1 MDNKERDKKEILRL
15 VAEYC
20 NKYHKPKAFCEG
32 DKIHYAARVYG
43 EEEMTNLVDSALD
56 FWLTSGEYTEKFE
69 NDFAAFLGVKKAFL
83 VNSGSSAN
91 LLAFMA
97 LTSPLLGER
106 ESAAGT
112 KSLRLRRFSDH
123 RYSRH
128 SVRSGSRIRGYHHS
142 AIQYRCFDAGKSAV
156 P

>member
-83 VNSGSSAN
+83 VNSLCSLISSKKSLC
-91 LLAFMA
+91 LLARKAKKKRVFA
-97 LTSPLLGER
+97 
-106 ESAAGT
+106 
-112 KSLRLRRFSDH
+112 SL
-123 RYSRH
+123 
-128 SVRSGSRIRGYHHS
+128 
-142 AIQYRCFDAGKSAV
+142 K
-156 P
+156 

>member
-69 NDFAAFLGVKKAFL
+69 NDFAAF
-83 VNSGSSAN
+83 SWI
-91 LLAFMA
+91 
-97 LTSPLLGER
+97 SPFRNTISMFRCWKER
-106 ESAAGT
+106 CP
-112 KSLRLRRFSDH
+112 LRPRR
-123 RYSRH
+123 
-128 SVRSGSRIRGYHHS
+128 
-142 AIQYRCFDAGKSAV
+142 
-156 P
+156 

>member
-20 NKYHKPKAFCEG
+20 DKYHKPKAFCEG

-69 NDFAAFLGVKKAFL
+69 NDFAAFLGVRKHFWSTA
-83 VNSGSSAN
+83 V
-91 LLAFMA
+91 
-97 LTSPLLGER
+97 
-106 ESAAGT
+106 
-112 KSLRLRRFSDH
+112 RLRIFS
-123 RYSRH
+123 
-128 SVRSGSRIRGYHHS
+128 RSWR
-142 AIQYRCFDAGKSAV
+142 
-156 P
+156 